1 MLLFSWQIF
10 LENFKKTVDLPP
22 YGRSI
27 FQVSSGQPI
36 VLEVSMKI
44 NQVEELVGITKK
56 NIRFYEEQGLLNP
69 DRNPENG
76 YREYSLK
83 DVDRLLKIKL
93 LRKID
98 VPIEEIKRLENGAET
113 FEDCMKTQAKR
124 LEEEKNNVEVMIGL
138 CNKLE
143 SEVTDF
149 DLVDAQTY
157 LEELKKL
164 EKGGA
169 VFVDLTKNDVSK
181 KSMLGAVIAAAAF
194 IIFMILTIVMVIA
207 ASISVHMSTPLTI
220 VLVVFPSLFIVL
232 TLTVLSQRIKEI
244 KKGEAYEARKY

>member
-1 MLLFSWQIF
+1 
-10 LENFKKTVDLPP
+10 
-22 YGRSI
+22 
-27 FQVSSGQPI
+27 
-36 VLEVSMKI
+36 MKI

-98 VPIEEIKRLENGAET
+98 VPIEEIKRLENGGVS

-124 LEEEKNNVEVMIGL
+124 LEDEKNNVEVMIGL

-143 SEVTDF
+143 NEVSDF
-149 DLVDAQTY
+149 NLVDAQAY

-181 KSMLGAVIAAAAF
+181 KSMAGAVLAAAVF
-194 IIFMILTIVMVIA
+194 ILFMVFTIVMVIVLLNMLIA
-207 ASISVHMSTPLTI
+207 MITVHMATPLTI
-220 VLVVFPSLFIVL
+220 LFVALPLLFIIM
-232 TLTVLSQRIKEI
+232 TLTVLTQRINEI

>member
-1 MLLFSWQIF
+1 
-10 LENFKKTVDLPP
+10 
-22 YGRSI
+22 
-27 FQVSSGQPI
+27 
-36 VLEVSMKI
+36 MKI

-76 YREYSLK
+76 YRDYSLK
-83 DVDRLLKIKL
+83 DVDCLLKIKL

-98 VPIEEIKRLENGAET
+98 VPIEEIKRLENGGVS

-124 LEEEKNNVEVMIGL
+124 LEDEKNNVEVMIGL

-143 SEVTDF
+143 NEVSDF
-149 DLVDAQTY
+149 NLVDAQAY

-181 KSMLGAVIAAAAF
+181 KSMAGAVLAAAVF
-194 IIFMILTIVMVIA
+194 ILFMVFTIVMVIY
-207 ASISVHMSTPLTI
+207 ASITVHMATPLTI
-220 VLVVFPSLFIVL
+220 LFVALPLLFIIM
-232 TLTVLSQRIKEI
+232 TLTVLTQRINEI

>member
-1 MLLFSWQIF
+1 
-10 LENFKKTVDLPP
+10 
-22 YGRSI
+22 
-27 FQVSSGQPI
+27 
-36 VLEVSMKI
+36 MKI

-83 DVDRLLKIKL
+83 DVDCLLKIKL

-98 VPIEEIKRLENGAET
+98 IPIEEIKRLENGGVS

-124 LEEEKNNVEVMIGL
+124 LEDEKNNVEVMIGL

-143 SEVTDF
+143 NEVSDF
-149 DLVDAQTY
+149 NLVDAQAY

-181 KSMLGAVIAAAAF
+181 KSMAGAVLAAAVF
-194 IIFMILTIVMVIA
+194 ILFMVFTIVMVIY
-207 ASISVHMSTPLTI
+207 ASITVHMATPLTI
-220 VLVVFPSLFIVL
+220 LFVALPLLFIIM
-232 TLTVLSQRIKEI
+232 TLTVLTQRINEI

>member
-1 MLLFSWQIF
+1 
-10 LENFKKTVDLPP
+10 
-22 YGRSI
+22 
-27 FQVSSGQPI
+27 
-36 VLEVSMKI
+36 MKI

-83 DVDRLLKIKL
+83 DVDCLLKIKL

-98 VPIEEIKRLENGAET
+98 VPIEEIKRLENGGVT

-124 LEEEKNNVEVMIGL
+124 LEDEKNNVEVMIGL

-143 SEVTDF
+143 NEVSDF
-149 DLVDAQTY
+149 NLVDAQAY

-181 KSMLGAVIAAAAF
+181 KSMAGAVLAAAVF
-194 IIFMILTIVMVIA
+194 ILFMVFTIVMVIY
-207 ASISVHMSTPLTI
+207 ASITVHMATPLTI
-220 VLVVFPSLFIVL
+220 LFVALPLLFIIM
-232 TLTVLSQRIKEI
+232 TLTVLTQRINEI

>member
-1 MLLFSWQIF
+1 
-10 LENFKKTVDLPP
+10 
-22 YGRSI
+22 
-27 FQVSSGQPI
+27 
-36 VLEVSMKI
+36 MKI

-83 DVDRLLKIKL
+83 DVDCLLKIKL

-98 VPIEEIKRLENGAET
+98 VPIEEIKRLENGGVT

-124 LEEEKNNVEVMIGL
+124 LEDEKNNVEVMIGL

-143 SEVTDF
+143 NEVSDF
-149 DLVDAQTY
+149 NLVDAQAY

-181 KSMLGAVIAAAAF
+181 KSMAGAVLAAAVF
-194 IIFMILTIVMVIA
+194 ILFMVFTIVMVIY
-207 ASISVHMSTPLTI
+207 ASITVHMATPLTI
-220 VLVVFPSLFIVL
+220 LFVSLPLLFIIM
-232 TLTVLSQRIKEI
+232 TLTVLTQRINEI

>member
-1 MLLFSWQIF
+1 
-10 LENFKKTVDLPP
+10 
-22 YGRSI
+22 
-27 FQVSSGQPI
+27 
-36 VLEVSMKI
+36 MKI

-83 DVDRLLKIKL
+83 DVDCLLKIKL

-98 VPIEEIKRLENGAET
+98 VPIEEIKRLENGGVT

-124 LEEEKNNVEVMIGL
+124 LEDEKNNVEVMIGL

-143 SEVTDF
+143 NEVSDF
-149 DLVDAQTY
+149 NLVDAQAY

-181 KSMLGAVIAAAAF
+181 KSMAGAVLAASVF
-194 IIFMILTIVMVIA
+194 ILFMVFTIVMVIY
-207 ASISVHMSTPLTI
+207 ASITVHMATPLTI
-220 VLVVFPSLFIVL
+220 LFVALPLLFIIM
-232 TLTVLSQRIKEI
+232 TLTVLTQRINEI

>member
-1 MLLFSWQIF
+1 
-10 LENFKKTVDLPP
+10 
-22 YGRSI
+22 
-27 FQVSSGQPI
+27 
-36 VLEVSMKI
+36 MKI

-83 DVDRLLKIKL
+83 DVDCLLKIKL

-98 VPIEEIKRLENGAET
+98 VPIEEIKRLENGGVS

-124 LEEEKNNVEVMIGL
+124 LEDEKNNVEVMIGL

-143 SEVTDF
+143 NEVSDF
-149 DLVDAQTY
+149 NLVDAQAY

-181 KSMLGAVIAAAAF
+181 KSMAGAVLAAAVF
-194 IIFMILTIVMVIA
+194 ILFMVFTIVMVIY
-207 ASISVHMSTPLTI
+207 ASITVHMATPLTI
-220 VLVVFPSLFIVL
+220 LFVALPLLFIIM
-232 TLTVLSQRIKEI
+232 TLTVLTQRINEI

>member
-1 MLLFSWQIF
+1 
-10 LENFKKTVDLPP
+10 
-22 YGRSI
+22 
-27 FQVSSGQPI
+27 
-36 VLEVSMKI
+36 MKI

-76 YREYSLK
+76 YRDYSLK
-83 DVDRLLKIKL
+83 DVDCLLKIKL

-98 VPIEEIKRLENGAET
+98 VPIEEIKRLENGGVT

-124 LEEEKNNVEVMIGL
+124 LEDEKNNVEVMIGL

-143 SEVTDF
+143 NEVSDF
-149 DLVDAQTY
+149 NLVDAQAY

-181 KSMLGAVIAAAAF
+181 KSMAGAVLAAAVF
-194 IIFMILTIVMVIA
+194 ILFMVFTIVMVIY
-207 ASISVHMSTPLTI
+207 ASITVHMATPLTI
-220 VLVVFPSLFIVL
+220 LFVALPLLFIIM
-232 TLTVLSQRIKEI
+232 TLTVLTQRINEI

>member
-1 MLLFSWQIF
+1 
-10 LENFKKTVDLPP
+10 
-22 YGRSI
+22 
-27 FQVSSGQPI
+27 
-36 VLEVSMKI
+36 MKI

-76 YREYSLK
+76 YRDYSLK
-83 DVDRLLKIKL
+83 DVDCLLKIKL

-98 VPIEEIKRLENGAET
+98 VPIEEIKRLENGGVS

-124 LEEEKNNVEVMIGL
+124 LEDEKNNVEVMIGL

-143 SEVTDF
+143 NEVSDF
-149 DLVDAQTY
+149 NLVDAQAY

-181 KSMLGAVIAAAAF
+181 KSMAGAVLAAAIF
-194 IIFMILTIVMVIA
+194 ILFMVFTIVMVIY
-207 ASISVHMSTPLTI
+207 ASITVHMATPLTI
-220 VLVVFPSLFIVL
+220 LFVALPLLFIIM
-232 TLTVLSQRIKEI
+232 TLTVLTQRINEI